1 MKSTVLTR
9 IMGAA
14 LLAVLA
20 MPAQIMAQEEH
31 AHKREHL
38 PHYRVTDLGTLGG
51 TYSYGYGINNAG
63 QVAGGSATAS
73 QVGGLAQT
81 AFLWSRGQMQ
91 NLGTLGGQN
100 SAASGVN
107 ARGEAAIGSETA
119 NPDPNNEDVC
129 TFGTHA
135 QCLPAIW
142 TQGTLKPLFSLPG
155 GNNAVAINV
164 NNRGQVIGYSEN
176 GIPDSTCLAGGTP
189 FQVYQFEAVI
199 WDRNETPRELHPLP
213 GDTVSFAFGIN
224 EEGQVVGTSGL
235 CSETAL
241 PPAPT
246 GRHAVLWERDGNGTP
261 VPLGD
266 LGGTSFNIASS
277 INNRGEVVGTSQSLD
292 GTVHAFRWTKS
303 TGIRDLGAFPGAFL
317 TVPPCCN
324 TLNNRGEVVGF
335 ALDPD
340 GTSRAIVWVDNVPMD
355 LNTFIPKNSG
365 WYLQA
370 AESLNDAGQITGTG
384 TIHGETHAFLATPC
398 HRHGDRECCDDHDR

>member
-1 MKSTVLTR
+1 MKSTVLIR
-9 IMGAA
+9 ITGTA

-20 MPAQIMAQEEH
+20 MPAEIMAQEEQE
-31 AHKREHL
+31 HKRERL
-38 PHYRVTDLGTLGG
+38 PHYTVTDLGTLGG
-51 TYSYGYGINNAG
+51 TYSYAFGMNNAG
-63 QVAGGSATAS
+63 KVAGGAATAS

-100 SAASGVN
+100 SSAGGVN
-107 ARGEAAIGSETA
+107 AHGEVAIGSETA
-119 NPDPNNEDVC
+119 NPDPNSEDFC

-135 QCLPAIW
+135 QCLAAIW
-142 TQGTLKPLFSLPG
+142 TQGTLKPLFSLPR

-164 NNRGQVIGYSEN
+164 NNRGQVIGISEN
-176 GIPDSTCLAGGTP
+176 GIRDSTCLAGGTP

-199 WDRNETPRELHPLP
+199 WDRNETPRELRPLP

-246 GRHAVLWERDGNGTP
+246 GRHAVLWERDGTP

-277 INNRGEVVGTSQSLD
+277 INNRGEVVGTSQSSLD
-292 GTVHAFRWTKS
+292 GTVHAFRWTKN
-303 TGIRDLGAFPGAFL
+303 TGIQDLGAFPGAFL

-340 GTSRAIVWVDNVPMD
+340 GTSRAIVWVGNVPMD
-355 LNTFIPKNSG
+355 LNTFIAKDSG
-365 WYLQA
+365 WYLQS
-370 AESLNDAGQITGTG
+370 AESLNDSGQIAGYG
-384 TIHGETHAFLATPC
+384 VIHGETHAFLATPIG
-398 HRHGDRECCDDHDR
+398 HEGHDR